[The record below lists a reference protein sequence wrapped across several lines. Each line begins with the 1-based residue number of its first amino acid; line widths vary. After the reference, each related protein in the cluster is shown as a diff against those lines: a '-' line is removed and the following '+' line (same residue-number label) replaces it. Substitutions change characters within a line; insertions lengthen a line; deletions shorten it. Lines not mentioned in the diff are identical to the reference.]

1 MLDFVL
7 VHSPIVGADTWE
19 PVADVLRADGH
30 TAAVPELEDDIRPFW
45 KAHVSSAV
53 SGTTRDGVAGP
64 VALVAH
70 SGAGQLLAH
79 IGKELGGNGVRVA
92 CYLFVDAGLPT
103 DGGSRLQQLR
113 AEDPEFAQE
122 LEALLRA
129 RGVFPDWSDDDLTE
143 LVPDPE
149 RRRRL
154 VDGLRPLPLDYW
166 TEPIPAVPHWP
177 DAPCGVV
184 LLSDS
189 YEAIAQYGADSG
201 WPIRRI
207 DAGNHFYLL
216 AEPRGVANHIRALAS
231 ELASA

>member
-19 PVADVLRADGH
+19 PVANVLRADGH
-30 TAAVPELEDDIRPFW
+30 TVAVPELEDDNRPFW

-53 SGTTRDGVAGP
+53 TGAIHDGGTGAM
-64 VALVAH
+64 ALVAH

-79 IGKELGGNGVRVA
+79 IGKELDVNGVRVA
-92 CYLFVDAGLPT
+92 SYLFVDAGLPT

-113 AEDPEFAQE
+113 TEDPEFAKE
-122 LEALLRA
+122 LEALLRGG
-129 RGVFPDWSDDDLTE
+129 GVFPDWSDDDLTD
-143 LVPDPE
+143 LVPDPK
-149 RRRRL
+149 RRRLL

-166 TEPIPAVPHWP
+166 TEPIPARPDWP

-189 YEAIAQYGADSG
+189 YEAIAQYAADSG
-201 WPIRRI
+201 WPIRRL

-216 AEPRGVANHIRALAS
+216 AEPAAVANHIRELAS